1 MFQSL
6 KFRVEVLDSNTQQ
19 LTANDQ
25 QPVASFIHLFFAI
38 MVLLFPSVLLAQVPD
53 TVQHGEVDEVTIQFT
68 KPTVQQSANVTTMS
82 MPQIRAQQGNGSVNN
97 LLELMPSVVTT
108 SESGNGL
115 GATYL
120 FIRGIDQTRINTTL
134 NGVTIN
140 NAESQGSWLVN
151 LPDMGAFIENV
162 SVQSGANTSDGSTS
176 YGARVDFV
184 TRAIP
189 TKPFAEVRSS
199 YGSFNTFHNMVNA
212 GTGLIGKRFSMLAS
226 FSDIRSDGYIDYSG
240 VRLNSGF
247 LTAQYDL
254 YNFKKNKDYGKLKFH
269 MLYGNEHTGLA
280 WNGVPYD
287 LLETNR
293 TYNSCGEYYDDNDNM
308 HYYENSKDH
317 YTQTFYQLE
326 YVKDWTRQ
334 EGRQHHTLQVMPY
347 LTRGIG
353 YYEQYKDDKKV
364 SKYGLEGITRI
375 VGYELDS
382 ATYTVNNIYETVKK
396 TDLVTQKYL
405 DNYFYGIHA
414 QYTGLQTF
422 KNHSDQGL
430 RWVAG
435 TDVSNYNGKH
445 YGNIVW
451 VQPDRVVE
459 CPAMFE
465 WYRGTGNKLQAKVF
479 GNLRYWYKNF
489 SVTAEL
495 QYRHVDYVI
504 EGVNDEL
511 TPIPQEYHW
520 NFVNPKIALH
530 YYLNK
535 GNLKHSFDLSFA
547 TANREATRNDLVGA
561 PDDRKP
567 VPETLYDLEFSYMM
581 HNDKFFFNTTLY
593 GMYYR
598 NQLVRTGELDQTGD
612 PLMANVDKSYRAGIE
627 LSAAYRP
634 VRFFTWHI
642 NGGFSLNKVLDY
654 VHYVSNYNEDWDDDG
669 YVVQHLGNTPIA
681 YSPNIIIG
689 NDFTFTPIRDFNISL
704 VTKFVSKQYLD
715 NSGDDTYMLK
725 PYSFTNLRLSYTF
738 HFKCLKDLELFF
750 NINNL
755 FNTKYENNASMYSY
769 YYMATDK
776 YSEAS
781 YFPQA
786 GINFLGGLR
795 LKF

>member
-1 MFQSL
+1 MFKSSE
-6 KFRVEVLDSNTQQ
+6 FRVESLEFNNQQ
-19 LTANDQ
+19 LKTKDQ
-25 QPVASFIHLFFAI
+25 RPKAKFFSLFLAI
-38 MVLLFPSVLLAQVPD
+38 MAQLIPSVLLAQAPD
-53 TVQHGEVDEVTIQFT
+53 SVQRGEVGEVTIEFT
-68 KPTVQQSANVTTMS
+68 KPTVQTAANVTTMS

-151 LPDMGAFIENV
+151 LPDMGAFIENL

-184 TRAIP
+184 TREIP

-199 YGSFNTFHNMVNA
+199 YGSYNTFHNMLSA

-226 FSDIRSDGYIDYSG
+226 FSDIRSDGYIDHSG

-247 LTAQYDL
+247 LTAELDL
-254 YNFKKNKDYGKLKFH
+254 YNFKKNRDNGKLKFH
-269 MLYGNEHTGLA
+269 MLYGTEHTGLA

-293 TYNSCGEYYDDNDNM
+293 TYNSCGEYYDDFGNM

-326 YVKDWTRQ
+326 YVKDWIRQ

-347 LTRGIG
+347 LTRGFG

-364 SKYGLEGITRI
+364 NKYGL
-375 VGYELDS
+375 VALYDS
-382 ATYTVNNIYETVKK
+382 IKK
-396 TDLVTQKYL
+396 ADLVTQKYL

-414 QYTGLQTF
+414 QYTGTQVF
-422 KNHSDQGL
+422 KNHTDQGL

-435 TDVSNYNGKH
+435 ADVSNYNGKH

-451 VQPDRVVE
+451 VQPNRVVD

-465 WYRGTGNKLQAKVF
+465 WYRGTGNKLQTKFF

-530 YYLNK
+530 YYMEK
-535 GNLKHSFDLSFA
+535 GKLKHSFDLSFA

-561 PDDRKP
+561 PDGRKP
-567 VPETLYDLEFSYMM
+567 IPETLYDLEFSYMM

-593 GMYYR
+593 GMYYH

-612 PLMANVDKSYRAGIE
+612 PLMTNVDKSYRAGIE

-642 NGGFSLNKVLDY
+642 NGGFSINRILNY
-654 VHYVSNYNEDWDDDG
+654 VHYVEDWENGG
-669 YVVQHLGNTPIA
+669 YVEQHLGNTPIA

-689 NDFTFTPIRDFNISL
+689 NDLTFTPLKDFNISL
-704 VTKFVSKQYLD
+704 ITKFVSKQYMD
-715 NSGDDTYMLK
+715 NSGDDTYVLK
-725 PYSFTNLRLSYTF
+725 PYTYTNLRLSYTF
-738 HFKCLKDLELFF
+738 HFKCLKDLELFVHV
-750 NINNL
+750 NNL
-755 FNTKYENNASMYSY
+755 FNTKYETNAALYTGYYGGEISY
-769 YYMATDK
+769 NPY
-776 YSEAS
+776 

-786 GINFLGGLR
+786 GINALGGVR

>member
-1 MFQSL
+1 MFQSS
-6 KFRVEVLDSNTQQ
+6 KFKVQGSRFIVNALVSMLFLIMLSPMLSAQIDS
-19 LTANDQ
+19 
-25 QPVASFIHLFFAI
+25 
-38 MVLLFPSVLLAQVPD
+38 
-53 TVQHGEVDEVTIQFT
+53 VQRGEVDEVTIEFT
-68 KPTVQQSANVTTMS
+68 KPTVQTAANVTTMS

-151 LPDMGAFIENV
+151 LPDMGAFIENL

-184 TRAIP
+184 TRGIP

-199 YGSFNTFHNMVNA
+199 YGSFNTFHNMVSA

-226 FSDIRSDGYIDYSG
+226 FSDIRSDGYIDHSG

-247 LTAQYDL
+247 LTAELNL
-254 YNFKKNKDYGKLKFH
+254 YNFKKNRDNGKLKFH
-269 MLYGNEHTGLA
+269 MLYGTEHTGLA

-293 TYNSCGEYYDDNDNM
+293 TYNSCGEYYDDFGNM

-326 YVKDWTRQ
+326 YVKDWIRQ

-347 LTRGIG
+347 LTRGFG

-364 SKYGLEGITRI
+364 KKYGL
-375 VGYELDS
+375 VALYDS
-382 ATYTVNNIYETVKK
+382 IK
-396 TDLVTQKYL
+396 TADLVTQKYL

-414 QYTGLQTF
+414 QYTGTQVF
-422 KNHSDQGL
+422 KNHSNQGL

-435 TDVSNYNGKH
+435 ADVSNYNGKH

-451 VQPDRVVE
+451 VQPNRVVD

-465 WYRGTGNKLQAKVF
+465 WYRGTGNKLQTKFF

-489 SVTAEL
+489 SVTGEL
-495 QYRHVDYVI
+495 QYRRVDYVI
-504 EGVNDEL
+504 DGINDEL
-511 TPIPQEYHW
+511 VPIPQEYHW
-520 NFVNPKIALH
+520 NFINPKIALH

-535 GNLKHSFDLSFA
+535 GKLKHSFDLSFA

-567 VPETLYDLEFSYMM
+567 VPETLYDLEFSYTM

-593 GMYYR
+593 GMYYH

-612 PLMANVDKSYRAGIE
+612 PLMTNVDKSYRAGIE

-642 NGGFSLNKVLDY
+642 NGGFSINRILNY
-654 VHYVSNYNEDWDDDG
+654 VHYVEDWENGG
-669 YVVQHLGNTPIA
+669 YVEQQLGNTPIA
-681 YSPNIIIG
+681 YSPNVIIG
-689 NDFTFTPIRDFNISL
+689 NDFTFTPLKDFNISL
-704 VTKFVSKQYLD
+704 ITKFVSKQYLD
-715 NSGDDTYMLK
+715 NSGDDTYVLK
-725 PYSFTNLRLSYTF
+725 PYTYTNLRLSYTF
-738 HFKCLKDLELFF
+738 HFKGLKDLELFVHV
-750 NINNL
+750 NNL
-755 FNTKYENNASMYSY
+755 FNTKYETNAALYTGYYGGEISY
-769 YYMATDK
+769 YPY
-776 YSEAS
+776 

-786 GINFLGGLR
+786 GINALGGVRLR
-795 LKF
+795 F

>member
-1 MFQSL
+1 MFQSS
-6 KFRVEVLDSNTQQ
+6 KFKVQGSRFIVNSLVSMMFLIMLSPMLSAQIDS
-19 LTANDQ
+19 
-25 QPVASFIHLFFAI
+25 
-38 MVLLFPSVLLAQVPD
+38 
-53 TVQHGEVDEVTIQFT
+53 VQRGEVSEVTIEFT
-68 KPTVQQSANVTTMS
+68 KPTVQTAANVTTMS

-151 LPDMGAFIENV
+151 LPDMAAFIENV

-184 TRAIP
+184 TRGIP

-199 YGSFNTFHNMVNA
+199 YGSFNTFHNMVSA

-247 LTAQYDL
+247 LTAELDL
-254 YNFKKNKDYGKLKFH
+254 YNFKKNKDNGKLKFH
-269 MLYGNEHTGLA
+269 MLYGTEHTGLA

-293 TYNSCGEYYDDNDNM
+293 TYNSCGEYYDDFGNM

-326 YVKDWTRQ
+326 YVKDWIRQ

-347 LTRGIG
+347 LTRGFG

-364 SKYGLEGITRI
+364 KKYGL
-375 VGYELDS
+375 VALYDS
-382 ATYTVNNIYETVKK
+382 IK
-396 TDLVTQKYL
+396 TADLVTQKYL

-414 QYTGLQTF
+414 QYTGTQVF
-422 KNHSDQGL
+422 KNHSNQGL

-435 TDVSNYNGKH
+435 ADVSNYNGKH
-445 YGNIVW
+445 YGNIMW
-451 VQPDRVVE
+451 VQPNRVVD

-465 WYRGTGNKLQAKVF
+465 WYRGTGNKLQTKFF

-530 YYLNK
+530 YYMEK
-535 GNLKHSFDLSFA
+535 GKLKHSFDLSFA

-561 PDDRKP
+561 PDGRKP
-567 VPETLYDLEFSYMM
+567 IPETLYDLEFSYMM

-593 GMYYR
+593 GMYYH

-612 PLMANVDKSYRAGIE
+612 PLMTNVDKSYRAGIE

-642 NGGFSLNKVLDY
+642 NGGFSINRILNY
-654 VHYVSNYNEDWDDDG
+654 VHYVEDWENGG
-669 YVVQHLGNTPIA
+669 YVEQQLGNTPIA
-681 YSPNIIIG
+681 YSPNVIIG
-689 NDFTFTPIRDFNISL
+689 NDFTFTPLKDFNISL
-704 VTKFVSKQYLD
+704 ITKFVSKQYLD
-715 NSGDDTYMLK
+715 NSGDDTYVLK
-725 PYSFTNLRLSYTF
+725 PYTYTNLRLSYTF
-738 HFKCLKDLELFF
+738 HFKGLKDLELFVHV
-750 NINNL
+750 NNL
-755 FNTKYENNASMYSY
+755 FNTKYETNAALYTGYYGGEISY
-769 YYMATDK
+769 YPY
-776 YSEAS
+776 

-786 GINFLGGLR
+786 GINALGGVR

>member
-1 MFQSL
+1 MFKSL
-6 KFRVEVLDSNTQQ
+6 EFRVESLELKGVRLAVMFMT
-19 LTANDQ
+19 
-25 QPVASFIHLFFAI
+25 VILFNIVTTFG
-38 MVLLFPSVLLAQVPD
+38 QVRD
-53 TVQHGEVDEVTIQFT
+53 TVQRGEVDEVTIEFT
-68 KPTVQQSANVTTMS
+68 KPTVQTAANVTTMS

-151 LPDMGAFIENV
+151 LPDMGAFIENL

-176 YGARVDFV
+176 YGARIDFV
-184 TRAIP
+184 TREIP

-199 YGSFNTFHNMVNA
+199 YGSYNTFHNMLSA

-226 FSDIRSDGYIDYSG
+226 FSDIRSDGYIDHSG

-247 LTAQYDL
+247 LTAELDL
-254 YNFKKNKDYGKLKFH
+254 YNFKKNRDNGKLKFH
-269 MLYGNEHTGLA
+269 MLYGTEHTGLA

-293 TYNSCGEYYDDNDNM
+293 TYNSCGEYYDDFGNM

-326 YVKDWTRQ
+326 YVKDWIRQ

-347 LTRGIG
+347 LTRGFG

-364 SKYGLEGITRI
+364 KKYGL
-375 VGYELDS
+375 VALYDS
-382 ATYTVNNIYETVKK
+382 IK
-396 TDLVTQKYL
+396 TADLVTQKYL

-414 QYTGLQTF
+414 QYTGTQVF
-422 KNHSDQGL
+422 KNHSNQGL

-435 TDVSNYNGKH
+435 ADVSNYIGKH

-451 VQPDRVVE
+451 VQPNRVVD

-465 WYRGTGNKLQAKVF
+465 WYRGTGNKLQTKFF

-530 YYLNK
+530 YYMEK
-535 GNLKHSFDLSFA
+535 GKLKHSFDLSFA

-561 PDDRKP
+561 PDGRKP
-567 VPETLYDLEFSYMM
+567 IPETLYDLEFSYMM

-593 GMYYR
+593 GMYYH

-612 PLMANVDKSYRAGIE
+612 PLMTNVDKSYRAGIE

-642 NGGFSLNKVLDY
+642 NGGFSINRILNY
-654 VHYVSNYNEDWDDDG
+654 VHYVEDWENGG
-669 YVVQHLGNTPIA
+669 YVEQHLGNTPIA

-689 NDFTFTPIRDFNISL
+689 NDLTFTPLKDFNISL
-704 VTKFVSKQYLD
+704 ITKFVSKQYMD
-715 NSGDDTYMLK
+715 NSGDDTYVLK
-725 PYSFTNLRLSYTF
+725 PYTYTNLRLSYTF
-738 HFKCLKDLELFF
+738 HFKCLKDLELFVHV
-750 NINNL
+750 NNL
-755 FNTKYENNASMYSY
+755 FNTKYETNAALYTGYYGGEISY
-769 YYMATDK
+769 NPY
-776 YSEAS
+776 

-786 GINFLGGLR
+786 GINALGGVR

>member
-1 MFQSL
+1 MFKSL
-6 KFRVEVLDSNTQQ
+6 EFRVKSLELKGVRL
-19 LTANDQ
+19 
-25 QPVASFIHLFFAI
+25 VAMFVVGILFNAITSF
-38 MVLLFPSVLLAQVPD
+38 AQVQD
-53 TVQHGEVDEVTIQFT
+53 TVQRGEVGEVTIEFT
-68 KPTVQQSANVTTMS
+68 KPTVQTAANVTTMS

-151 LPDMGAFIENV
+151 LPDMGAFIENL

-184 TRAIP
+184 TREIP

-199 YGSFNTFHNMVNA
+199 YGSYNTFHNMLSA

-226 FSDIRSDGYIDYSG
+226 FSDIRSNGYIDHSG

-247 LTAQYDL
+247 LTAELDL
-254 YNFKKNKDYGKLKFH
+254 YNFKKNKDNGKLKFH
-269 MLYGNEHTGLA
+269 MLYGTEHTGLA

-293 TYNSCGEYYDDNDNM
+293 TYNSCGEYYDDLGNM

-326 YVKDWTRQ
+326 YVKDWIRQ

-347 LTRGIG
+347 LTRGFG

-364 SKYGLEGITRI
+364 KKYGL
-375 VGYELDS
+375 VALYDS
-382 ATYTVNNIYETVKK
+382 IK
-396 TDLVTQKYL
+396 TADLVTQKYL

-414 QYTGLQTF
+414 QYTGTQVF

-435 TDVSNYNGKH
+435 ADVSNYNGKH

-451 VQPDRVVE
+451 VQPNRVVD

-465 WYRGTGNKLQAKVF
+465 WYRGTGNKLQTKFF

-489 SVTAEL
+489 SVTGEL
-495 QYRHVDYVI
+495 QYRRVDYVI
-504 EGVNDEL
+504 DGISDEL
-511 TPIPQEYHW
+511 VPIPQEYHW
-520 NFVNPKIALH
+520 NFINPKIALH

-535 GNLKHSFDLSFA
+535 GKLKHSFDLSFA

-567 VPETLYDLEFSYMM
+567 VPETLYDLEFSYTM

-593 GMYYR
+593 GMYYH

-612 PLMANVDKSYRAGIE
+612 PLMTNVDKSYRAGIE

-642 NGGFSLNKVLDY
+642 NGGFSINRILNY
-654 VHYVSNYNEDWDDDG
+654 VHYVEDWENGG
-669 YVVQHLGNTPIA
+669 YVEQQIGNTPIA
-681 YSPNIIIG
+681 YSPNVIIG
-689 NDFTFTPIRDFNISL
+689 NDFTFTPLKDFNISL
-704 VTKFVSKQYLD
+704 ITKFVSKQYLD
-715 NSGDDTYMLK
+715 NSGDDTYVLK
-725 PYSFTNLRLSYTF
+725 PYTYTNLRLSYTF
-738 HFKCLKDLELFF
+738 HFKGLKDLELFVHV
-750 NINNL
+750 NNL
-755 FNTKYENNASMYSY
+755 FNTKYETNAALYTGY
-769 YYMATDK
+769 YGGEMIYDP
-776 YSEAS
+776 Y

-786 GINFLGGLR
+786 GINALGGVR

>member
-1 MFQSL
+1 MFKSL
-6 KFRVEVLDSNTQQ
+6 EFRVESLELKGVRL
-19 LTANDQ
+19 
-25 QPVASFIHLFFAI
+25 VAMFVVGILFNAITSF
-38 MVLLFPSVLLAQVPD
+38 AQVQD
-53 TVQHGEVDEVTIQFT
+53 TVQRGEVGEVTIEFT
-68 KPTVQQSANVTTMS
+68 KPTVQTAANVTTMS

-151 LPDMGAFIENV
+151 LPDMGAFIENL

-184 TRAIP
+184 TREIP

-199 YGSFNTFHNMVNA
+199 YGSYNTFHNMLSA

-226 FSDIRSDGYIDYSG
+226 FSDIRSNGYIDHSG

-247 LTAQYDL
+247 LTAELDL
-254 YNFKKNKDYGKLKFH
+254 YNFKKNKDNGKLKFH
-269 MLYGNEHTGLA
+269 MLYGTEHTGLA

-293 TYNSCGEYYDDNDNM
+293 TYNSCGEYYDDLGNM

-326 YVKDWTRQ
+326 YVKDWIRQ

-347 LTRGIG
+347 LTRGFG

-364 SKYGLEGITRI
+364 KKYGL
-375 VGYELDS
+375 VALYDS
-382 ATYTVNNIYETVKK
+382 IK
-396 TDLVTQKYL
+396 TADLVTQKYL

-414 QYTGLQTF
+414 QYTGTQVF

-435 TDVSNYNGKH
+435 ADVSNYNGKH

-451 VQPDRVVE
+451 VQPNRVVD

-465 WYRGTGNKLQAKVF
+465 WYRGTGNKLQTKFF

-489 SVTAEL
+489 SVTGEL
-495 QYRHVDYVI
+495 QYRRVDYVI
-504 EGVNDEL
+504 DGISDEL
-511 TPIPQEYHW
+511 VPIPQEYHW
-520 NFVNPKIALH
+520 NFINPKIALH

-535 GNLKHSFDLSFA
+535 GKLKHSFDLSFA

-567 VPETLYDLEFSYMM
+567 VPETLYDLEFSYTM

-593 GMYYR
+593 GMYYH

-612 PLMANVDKSYRAGIE
+612 PLMTNVDKSYRAGIE

-642 NGGFSLNKVLDY
+642 NGGFSINRILNY
-654 VHYVSNYNEDWDDDG
+654 IHYVEDWENGG
-669 YVVQHLGNTPIA
+669 YVEQQIGNTPIA
-681 YSPNIIIG
+681 YSPNVIIG
-689 NDFTFTPIRDFNISL
+689 NDFTFTPLKDFNISL
-704 VTKFVSKQYLD
+704 ITKFVSKQYLD
-715 NSGDDTYMLK
+715 NSGDDTYVLK
-725 PYSFTNLRLSYTF
+725 PYTYTNLRLSYTF
-738 HFKCLKDLELFF
+738 HFKGLKDLELFVHV
-750 NINNL
+750 NNL
-755 FNTKYENNASMYSY
+755 FNTKYETNAALYTGY
-769 YYMATDK
+769 YGGEVIYDP
-776 YSEAS
+776 Y

-786 GINFLGGLR
+786 GINALGGVR

>member
-1 MFQSL
+1 MFKSL
-6 KFRVEVLDSNTQQ
+6 EFRVESLEFNNQQ
-19 LTANDQ
+19 LKTKDQ
-25 QPVASFIHLFFAI
+25 RPKAKFFSLFLAI
-38 MVLLFPSVLLAQVPD
+38 MALLFPSVLLAQVPD
-53 TVQHGEVDEVTIQFT
+53 SVQRGEVDEVTIEFT
-68 KPTVQQSANVTTMS
+68 KPTVQTAANVTTMS

-151 LPDMGAFIENV
+151 LPDMGAFIENL

-176 YGARVDFV
+176 YGARIDFV
-184 TRAIP
+184 TREIS

-199 YGSFNTFHNMVNA
+199 YGSYNTFHNMLSA

-226 FSDIRSDGYIDYSG
+226 FSDIRSDGYIDHSG

-247 LTAQYDL
+247 LTAELDL
-254 YNFKKNKDYGKLKFH
+254 YNFKKNRDNGKLKFH
-269 MLYGNEHTGLA
+269 MLYGTEHTGLA

-293 TYNSCGEYYDDNDNM
+293 TYNSCGEYYDDFGNM

-326 YVKDWTRQ
+326 YVKDWIRQ

-347 LTRGIG
+347 LTRGFG

-364 SKYGLEGITRI
+364 KKYGL
-375 VGYELDS
+375 VALYDS
-382 ATYTVNNIYETVKK
+382 IK
-396 TDLVTQKYL
+396 TADLVTQKYL

-414 QYTGLQTF
+414 QYTGTQVF
-422 KNHSDQGL
+422 KNHSNQGL

-435 TDVSNYNGKH
+435 ADVSNYIGKH

-451 VQPDRVVE
+451 VQPNRVVD

-465 WYRGTGNKLQAKVF
+465 WYRGTGNKLQTKFF

-530 YYLNK
+530 YYMEK
-535 GNLKHSFDLSFA
+535 GKLKHSFDLSFA

-561 PDDRKP
+561 PDGRKP
-567 VPETLYDLEFSYMM
+567 IPETLYDLEFSYMM

-593 GMYYR
+593 GMYYH

-612 PLMANVDKSYRAGIE
+612 PLMTNVDKSYRAGIE

-642 NGGFSLNKVLDY
+642 NGGFSINRILNY
-654 VHYVSNYNEDWDDDG
+654 VHYVEDWENGG
-669 YVVQHLGNTPIA
+669 YVEQHLGNTPIA

-689 NDFTFTPIRDFNISL
+689 NDLTFTPLKDFNISL
-704 VTKFVSKQYLD
+704 ITKFVSKQYMD
-715 NSGDDTYMLK
+715 NSGDDTYVLK
-725 PYSFTNLRLSYTF
+725 PYTYTNLRLSYTF
-738 HFKCLKDLELFF
+738 HFKCLKDLELFVHV
-750 NINNL
+750 NNL
-755 FNTKYENNASMYSY
+755 FNTKYETNAALYTGYYGGEISY
-769 YYMATDK
+769 NPY
-776 YSEAS
+776 

-786 GINFLGGLR
+786 GINALGGVR

>member
-1 MFQSL
+1 MFQSS
-6 KFRVEVLDSNTQQ
+6 KFKVQGSRFIVNSLVSMMFLIMLSPMLSAQIDS
-19 LTANDQ
+19 
-25 QPVASFIHLFFAI
+25 
-38 MVLLFPSVLLAQVPD
+38 
-53 TVQHGEVDEVTIQFT
+53 VQRGEVEEVTIEFT
-68 KPTVQQSANVTTMS
+68 KPTVQTAANVTTMS

-151 LPDMGAFIENV
+151 LPDMAAFIENV

-184 TRAIP
+184 TRGIP

-199 YGSFNTFHNMVNA
+199 YGSFNTFHNMVSA

-247 LTAQYDL
+247 LTAELDL
-254 YNFKKNKDYGKLKFH
+254 YNFKKNKDNGKLKFH
-269 MLYGNEHTGLA
+269 MLYGTEHTGLA

-293 TYNSCGEYYDDNDNM
+293 TYNSCGEYYDDFGNM

-326 YVKDWTRQ
+326 YVKDWIRQ

-347 LTRGIG
+347 LTRGFG

-364 SKYGLEGITRI
+364 KKYGL
-375 VGYELDS
+375 VALYDS
-382 ATYTVNNIYETVKK
+382 IK
-396 TDLVTQKYL
+396 TADLVTQKYL

-414 QYTGLQTF
+414 QYTGTQVF
-422 KNHSDQGL
+422 KNHSNQGL

-435 TDVSNYNGKH
+435 ADVSNYNGKH

-451 VQPDRVVE
+451 VQPNRVVD

-465 WYRGTGNKLQAKVF
+465 WYRGTGNKLQTKFF

-489 SVTAEL
+489 SVTGEL

-530 YYLNK
+530 YYMEK
-535 GNLKHSFDLSFA
+535 GKLKHSFDLSFA

-561 PDDRKP
+561 PDGRKP
-567 VPETLYDLEFSYMM
+567 IPETLYDLEFSYMM

-593 GMYYR
+593 GMYYH

-612 PLMANVDKSYRAGIE
+612 PLMTNVDKSYRAGIE

-642 NGGFSLNKVLDY
+642 NGGFSINRILNY
-654 VHYVSNYNEDWDDDG
+654 VHYVEDWENGG
-669 YVVQHLGNTPIA
+669 YVEQQLGNTPIA
-681 YSPNIIIG
+681 YSPNVIIG
-689 NDFTFTPIRDFNISL
+689 NDFTFTPLKDFNISL
-704 VTKFVSKQYLD
+704 ITKFVSKQYLD
-715 NSGDDTYMLK
+715 NSGDDTYVLK
-725 PYSFTNLRLSYTF
+725 PYTYTNLRLSYTF
-738 HFKCLKDLELFF
+738 HFKGLKDLELFVHV
-750 NINNL
+750 NNL
-755 FNTKYENNASMYSY
+755 FNTKYETNAALYTGYYGGEISY
-769 YYMATDK
+769 YPY
-776 YSEAS
+776 

-786 GINFLGGLR
+786 GINALGGVR

>member
-1 MFQSL
+1 MFQSS
-6 KFRVEVLDSNTQQ
+6 KFKVQGSRFIVNSLVSMMFLIMLSPMLSAQIDS
-19 LTANDQ
+19 
-25 QPVASFIHLFFAI
+25 
-38 MVLLFPSVLLAQVPD
+38 
-53 TVQHGEVDEVTIQFT
+53 VQRGEVSEVTIEFT
-68 KPTVQQSANVTTMS
+68 KPTVQTAANVTTMS

-151 LPDMGAFIENV
+151 LPDMAAFIENV

-184 TRAIP
+184 TRGIP

-199 YGSFNTFHNMVNA
+199 YGSFNTFHNMVSA

-247 LTAQYDL
+247 LTAELDL
-254 YNFKKNKDYGKLKFH
+254 YNFKKNKDNGKLKFH
-269 MLYGNEHTGLA
+269 MLYGTEHTGLA
-280 WNGVPYD
+280 WNGVPFD
-287 LLETNR
+287 MLETNR
-293 TYNSCGEYYDDNDNM
+293 TYNSCGEYYDDFGNM

-326 YVKDWTRQ
+326 YVKDWIRQ

-347 LTRGIG
+347 LTRGFG

-364 SKYGLEGITRI
+364 KKYGL
-375 VGYELDS
+375 VALYDS
-382 ATYTVNNIYETVKK
+382 IK
-396 TDLVTQKYL
+396 TADLVTQKYL

-414 QYTGLQTF
+414 QYTGTQVF
-422 KNHSDQGL
+422 KNHSNQGL

-435 TDVSNYNGKH
+435 ADVSNYNGKH

-451 VQPDRVVE
+451 VQPNRVVD

-465 WYRGTGNKLQAKVF
+465 WYRGTGNKLQTKFF

-489 SVTAEL
+489 SVTGEL
-495 QYRHVDYVI
+495 QYRRVDYVI

-530 YYLNK
+530 YYMEK
-535 GNLKHSFDLSFA
+535 GKLKHSFDLSFA

-561 PDDRKP
+561 PDGRKP
-567 VPETLYDLEFSYMM
+567 IPETLYDLEFSYMM

-593 GMYYR
+593 GMYYH

-612 PLMANVDKSYRAGIE
+612 PLMTNVDKSYRAGIE

-642 NGGFSLNKVLDY
+642 NGGFSINRILNY
-654 VHYVSNYNEDWDDDG
+654 VHYVEDWENGG
-669 YVVQHLGNTPIA
+669 YVEQQLGNTPIA
-681 YSPNIIIG
+681 YSPNVIVG
-689 NDFTFTPIRDFNISL
+689 NDFTFTPLKDFNISL
-704 VTKFVSKQYLD
+704 ITKFVSKQYLD
-715 NSGDDTYMLK
+715 NSGDDTYVLK
-725 PYSFTNLRLSYTF
+725 PYTYTNLRLSYTF
-738 HFKCLKDLELFF
+738 HFKGLKDLELFVHV
-750 NINNL
+750 NNL
-755 FNTKYENNASMYSY
+755 FNTKYETNAALYTGYYGGEISY
-769 YYMATDK
+769 NPY
-776 YSEAS
+776 

-786 GINFLGGLR
+786 GINALGGVR

>member
-1 MFQSL
+1 MFTICNVKCGMGNEKSL
-6 KFRVEVLDSNTQQ
+6 ILNSQFSILN
-19 LTANDQ
+19 
-25 QPVASFIHLFFAI
+25 F
-38 MVLLFPSVLLAQVPD
+38 LLLMLLAIPAGVFAQVRD

-68 KPTVQQSANVTTMS
+68 KPTVQTAANVTTMS

-97 LLELMPSVVTT
+97 LLEFMPSVVTT

-115 GATYL
+115 GATYM

-151 LPDMGAFIENV
+151 LPDMAAFIENV

-184 TRAIP
+184 TREIP
-189 TKPFAEVRSS
+189 TNPFAEVRSS
-199 YGSFNTFHNMVNA
+199 YGSFNTFHNMVSA

-226 FSDIRSDGYIDYSG
+226 FSDIRSDGYIDHSG

-269 MLYGNEHTGLA
+269 LLYGTEHTGLA

-293 TYNSCGEYYDDNDNM
+293 TYNSCGEYYDDFGNM
-308 HYYENSKDH
+308 YYYDNSKDH

-326 YVKDWTRQ
+326 YIKDWIRQ
-334 EGRQHHTLQVMPY
+334 DGLQHHTLQVMPY

-364 SKYGLEGITRI
+364 RKYGL
-375 VGYELDS
+375 VALYDS
-382 ATYTVNNIYETVKK
+382 IK
-396 TDLVTQKYL
+396 TADLVTQKYL

-414 QYTGLQTF
+414 QYTGSQVF
-422 KNHSDQGL
+422 RNHTDQGL
-430 RWVAG
+430 RWVVG

-451 VQPDRVVE
+451 VQPNRVVD
-459 CPAMFE
+459 CPAMYE
-465 WYRGTGNKLQAKVF
+465 WYRGTGNKLQAKAF
-479 GNLRYWYKNF
+479 GSLRYWYKNF
-489 SVTAEL
+489 SVTGEL
-495 QYRHVDYVI
+495 QYRRVDYSI
-504 EGVNDEL
+504 DGVNDEL

-520 NFVNPKIALH
+520 NFVNPKVALH

-535 GNLKHSFDLSFA
+535 SKLKHAFDLSFA

-561 PDDRKP
+561 PEGRKP
-567 VPETLYDLEFSYMM
+567 IPETLYDLEFSYTM

-593 GMYYR
+593 GMYYH

-612 PLMANVDKSYRAGIE
+612 PLMTNVDKSYRAGIE

-634 VRFFTWHI
+634 VHFFTWHI

-654 VHYVSNYNEDWDDDG
+654 VHYVANYNEDWDDDG
-669 YVVQHLGNTPIA
+669 YVEQHLGNTPIA

-689 NDFTFTPIRDFNISL
+689 NDFTFTPVKNFNISL

-715 NSGDDTYMLK
+715 NSGDEAYVLK

-738 HFKCLKDLELFF
+738 HFKCLKDLELFV
-750 NINNL
+750 NVNNL
-755 FNTKYENNASMYSY
+755 FNAKYENNAAMYSY

-776 YSEAS
+776 YYEAS

-786 GINFLGGLR
+786 GINALGGVR

>member
-1 MFQSL
+1 MFKSL
-6 KFRVEVLDSNTQQ
+6 EFRVESLEFNNQQ
-19 LTANDQ
+19 LKTKDQ
-25 QPVASFIHLFFAI
+25 RPKAKFFSLFLAI
-38 MVLLFPSVLLAQVPD
+38 MAQLIPSVLLAQAPD
-53 TVQHGEVDEVTIQFT
+53 SVQRGEVSEVTIEFT
-68 KPTVQQSANVTTMS
+68 KPTVQTAANVTTMS

-151 LPDMGAFIENV
+151 LPDMGAFIENL

-176 YGARVDFV
+176 YGARIDFV
-184 TRAIP
+184 TREIP

-199 YGSFNTFHNMVNA
+199 YGSYNTFHNMLSA

-226 FSDIRSDGYIDYSG
+226 FSDIRSDGYIDHSG

-247 LTAQYDL
+247 LTAELDL
-254 YNFKKNKDYGKLKFH
+254 YNFKKNRDNGKLKFH
-269 MLYGNEHTGLA
+269 MLYGTEHTGLA

-293 TYNSCGEYYDDNDNM
+293 TYNSCGEYYDDFGNM

-326 YVKDWTRQ
+326 YVKDWIRQ

-347 LTRGIG
+347 LTRGFG

-364 SKYGLEGITRI
+364 KKYGL
-375 VGYELDS
+375 VALYDS
-382 ATYTVNNIYETVKK
+382 IK
-396 TDLVTQKYL
+396 TADLVTQKYL

-414 QYTGLQTF
+414 QYTGTQVF
-422 KNHSDQGL
+422 KNHSNQGL

-435 TDVSNYNGKH
+435 ADVSNYNGKH

-451 VQPDRVVE
+451 VQPNRVVD

-465 WYRGTGNKLQAKVF
+465 WYRGTGNKLQTKFF

-489 SVTAEL
+489 SVTGEL
-495 QYRHVDYVI
+495 QYRRVDYVI
-504 EGVNDEL
+504 DGISDEL
-511 TPIPQEYHW
+511 VPIPQEYHW
-520 NFVNPKIALH
+520 NFINPKIAMH

-535 GNLKHSFDLSFA
+535 GKLKHSFDLSFA

-567 VPETLYDLEFSYMM
+567 VPETLYDLEFSYTM

-593 GMYYR
+593 GMYYH

-612 PLMANVDKSYRAGIE
+612 PLMTNVNKSYRAGIE

-642 NGGFSLNKVLDY
+642 NGGFSINRILNY
-654 VHYVSNYNEDWDDDG
+654 VHYVEDWENGG
-669 YVVQHLGNTPIA
+669 YVEQQLGNTPIA
-681 YSPNIIIG
+681 YSPNVIIG
-689 NDFTFTPIRDFNISL
+689 NDFTFTPLKDFNISL
-704 VTKFVSKQYLD
+704 ITKFVSKQYLD
-715 NSGDDTYMLK
+715 NSGDDTYVLK
-725 PYSFTNLRLSYTF
+725 PYTYTNLRLSYTF
-738 HFKCLKDLELFF
+738 HFKGLKDLELFVHV
-750 NINNL
+750 NNL
-755 FNTKYENNASMYSY
+755 FNTKYETNAALYTGYYGGEISY
-769 YYMATDK
+769 YPY
-776 YSEAS
+776 

-786 GINFLGGLR
+786 GINALGGVRLR
-795 LKF
+795 F

>member
-1 MFQSL
+1 MFTICNVKCGMGNEKSPILNSQFSIL
-6 KFRVEVLDSNTQQ
+6 NF
-19 LTANDQ
+19 
-25 QPVASFIHLFFAI
+25 
-38 MVLLFPSVLLAQVPD
+38 LLLMLLAIPAGVFAQVRD

-68 KPTVQQSANVTTMS
+68 KPTVQTAANVTTMS

-97 LLELMPSVVTT
+97 LLEFMPSVVTT

-115 GATYL
+115 GATYM

-151 LPDMGAFIENV
+151 LPDMAAFIENV

-184 TRAIP
+184 TREIP
-189 TKPFAEVRSS
+189 TNPFAEVRSS
-199 YGSFNTFHNMVNA
+199 YGSFNTFHNMVSA

-226 FSDIRSDGYIDYSG
+226 FSDIRSDGYIDHSG

-269 MLYGNEHTGLA
+269 LLYGTEHTGLA

-293 TYNSCGEYYDDNDNM
+293 TYNSCGEYYDDFGNM
-308 HYYENSKDH
+308 YYYDNSKDH

-326 YVKDWTRQ
+326 YIKDWIRQ
-334 EGRQHHTLQVMPY
+334 DGLQHHTLQVMPY

-364 SKYGLEGITRI
+364 RKYGL
-375 VGYELDS
+375 VALYDS
-382 ATYTVNNIYETVKK
+382 IK
-396 TDLVTQKYL
+396 TADLVTQKYL

-414 QYTGLQTF
+414 QYTGSQVF
-422 KNHSDQGL
+422 RNHTDQGL
-430 RWVAG
+430 RWVVG

-451 VQPDRVVE
+451 VQPNRVVD
-459 CPAMFE
+459 CPAMYE
-465 WYRGTGNKLQAKVF
+465 WYRGTGNKLQAKAF
-479 GNLRYWYKNF
+479 GSLRYWYKNF
-489 SVTAEL
+489 SVTGEL
-495 QYRHVDYVI
+495 QYRRVDYSI
-504 EGVNDEL
+504 DGVNDEL
-511 TPIPQEYHW
+511 APIPQEYHW
-520 NFVNPKIALH
+520 NFVNPKVALH

-535 GNLKHSFDLSFA
+535 SKLKHAFDLSFA

-561 PDDRKP
+561 PEGRKP
-567 VPETLYDLEFSYMM
+567 IPETLYDLEFSYTM

-612 PLMANVDKSYRAGIE
+612 PLMTNVDKSYRAGIE

-634 VRFFTWHI
+634 VHFFTWHI
-642 NGGFSLNKVLDY
+642 NGGFSLNKVMDY
-654 VHYVSNYNEDWDDDG
+654 VHYVANYNEDWDDDG
-669 YVVQHLGNTPIA
+669 YVEQHLGNTPIA

-689 NDFTFTPIRDFNISL
+689 NDFTFTPVKNFNISL

-715 NSGDDTYMLK
+715 NSGDEAYVLK

-738 HFKCLKDLELFF
+738 HFKCLKDLELFV
-750 NINNL
+750 NVNNL
-755 FNTKYENNASMYSY
+755 FNTKYENNAAMYSY

-776 YSEAS
+776 YYEAS

-786 GINFLGGLR
+786 GINALGGVR

>member
-1 MFQSL
+1 MFKSL
-6 KFRVEVLDSNTQQ
+6 EFRVESLEFNNQQ
-19 LTANDQ
+19 LKTKDQ
-25 QPVASFIHLFFAI
+25 RPKAKFFSLFLAI
-38 MVLLFPSVLLAQVPD
+38 MAQLIPSVLLAQAPD
-53 TVQHGEVDEVTIQFT
+53 SVQRGEVSEVTIEFT
-68 KPTVQQSANVTTMS
+68 KPTVQTAANVTTMS

-151 LPDMGAFIENV
+151 LPDMGAFIENL

-176 YGARVDFV
+176 YGARIDFV
-184 TRAIP
+184 TREIP

-199 YGSFNTFHNMVNA
+199 YGSYNTFHNMLSA

-226 FSDIRSDGYIDYSG
+226 FSDIRSDGYIDHSG

-247 LTAQYDL
+247 LTAELDL
-254 YNFKKNKDYGKLKFH
+254 YNFKKNRDNGKLKFH
-269 MLYGNEHTGLA
+269 MLYGTEHTGLA

-293 TYNSCGEYYDDNDNM
+293 TYNSCGEYYDDFGNM

-326 YVKDWTRQ
+326 YVKDWIRQ

-347 LTRGIG
+347 LTRGFG

-364 SKYGLEGITRI
+364 KKYGL
-375 VGYELDS
+375 VALYDS
-382 ATYTVNNIYETVKK
+382 IK
-396 TDLVTQKYL
+396 TADLVTQKYL

-414 QYTGLQTF
+414 QYTGTQVF
-422 KNHSDQGL
+422 KNHSNQGL

-435 TDVSNYNGKH
+435 ADVSNYNGKH

-451 VQPDRVVE
+451 VQPNRVVD

-465 WYRGTGNKLQAKVF
+465 WYRGTGNKLQTKFF

-489 SVTAEL
+489 SVTGEL
-495 QYRHVDYVI
+495 QYRRVDYVI
-504 EGVNDEL
+504 DGINDEL
-511 TPIPQEYHW
+511 VPIPQEYHW
-520 NFVNPKIALH
+520 NFINPKIALH

-535 GNLKHSFDLSFA
+535 GKLKHSFDLSFA

-567 VPETLYDLEFSYMM
+567 VPETLYDFEFSYTM

-593 GMYYR
+593 GMYYH

-612 PLMANVDKSYRAGIE
+612 PLMTNVDKSYRAGIE

-642 NGGFSLNKVLDY
+642 NGGFSINRILNY
-654 VHYVSNYNEDWDDDG
+654 VHYVEDWENGG
-669 YVVQHLGNTPIA
+669 YVEQQLGNTPIA
-681 YSPNIIIG
+681 YSPNVIIG
-689 NDFTFTPIRDFNISL
+689 NDFTFTPLKDFNISL
-704 VTKFVSKQYLD
+704 ITKFVSKQYLD
-715 NSGDDTYMLK
+715 NSGDDTYVLK
-725 PYSFTNLRLSYTF
+725 PYTYTNLRLSYTF
-738 HFKCLKDLELFF
+738 HFKGLKDLELFVHV
-750 NINNL
+750 NNL
-755 FNTKYENNASMYSY
+755 FNTKYETNAALYTGYYGGEISY
-769 YYMATDK
+769 YPY
-776 YSEAS
+776 

-786 GINFLGGLR
+786 GINALGGVRLR
-795 LKF
+795 F

>member
-1 MFQSL
+1 MFQSS
-6 KFRVEVLDSNTQQ
+6 KFKVQGSRFIVNSLVSMMFLIMLSPMLSAQIDS
-19 LTANDQ
+19 
-25 QPVASFIHLFFAI
+25 
-38 MVLLFPSVLLAQVPD
+38 
-53 TVQHGEVDEVTIQFT
+53 VQRGEVDEVTIEFT
-68 KPTVQQSANVTTMS
+68 KPTVQTAANVTTMS

-151 LPDMGAFIENV
+151 LPDMAAFIENV

-184 TRAIP
+184 TRGIP

-199 YGSFNTFHNMVNA
+199 YGSFNTFHNMVSA

-247 LTAQYDL
+247 LTAELDL
-254 YNFKKNKDYGKLKFH
+254 YNFKKNKDNGKLKFH
-269 MLYGNEHTGLA
+269 MLYGTEHTGLA
-280 WNGVPYD
+280 WNGVPFD
-287 LLETNR
+287 MLETNR
-293 TYNSCGEYYDDNDNM
+293 TYNSCGEYYDDFGNM

-326 YVKDWTRQ
+326 YVKDWIRQ

-347 LTRGIG
+347 LTRGFG

-364 SKYGLEGITRI
+364 KKYGL
-375 VGYELDS
+375 VALYDS
-382 ATYTVNNIYETVKK
+382 IK
-396 TDLVTQKYL
+396 TADLVTQKYL
-405 DNYFYGIHA
+405 DNYFYGIHE
-414 QYTGLQTF
+414 QYTGTQVF
-422 KNHSDQGL
+422 KNHSNQGL

-435 TDVSNYNGKH
+435 ADVSNYNGKH

-451 VQPDRVVE
+451 VQPNRVVD

-465 WYRGTGNKLQAKVF
+465 WYRGTGNKLQTKFF

-530 YYLNK
+530 YYMEK
-535 GNLKHSFDLSFA
+535 GKLKHSFDLSFA

-561 PDDRKP
+561 PDGRKP
-567 VPETLYDLEFSYMM
+567 IPETLYDLEFSYMM

-593 GMYYR
+593 GMYYH

-612 PLMANVDKSYRAGIE
+612 PLMTNVDKSYRAGIE

-642 NGGFSLNKVLDY
+642 NGGFSINRILNY
-654 VHYVSNYNEDWDDDG
+654 VHYVEDWENGG
-669 YVVQHLGNTPIA
+669 YVEQQLGNTPIA
-681 YSPNIIIG
+681 YSPNVIIG
-689 NDFTFTPIRDFNISL
+689 NDFTFTPLKDFNISL
-704 VTKFVSKQYLD
+704 ITKFVSKQYLD
-715 NSGDDTYMLK
+715 NSGDDTYVLK
-725 PYSFTNLRLSYTF
+725 PYTYTNLRLSYTF
-738 HFKCLKDLELFF
+738 HFKGLKDLELFVHV
-750 NINNL
+750 NNL
-755 FNTKYENNASMYSY
+755 FNTKYETNAALYTGYYGGEISY
-769 YYMATDK
+769 YPY
-776 YSEAS
+776 

-786 GINFLGGLR
+786 GINALGGVR

>member
-1 MFQSL
+1 MFQSS
-6 KFRVEVLDSNTQQ
+6 KFKVQGSRFIVNSLVSMMFLIMLSPMLSAQIDS
-19 LTANDQ
+19 
-25 QPVASFIHLFFAI
+25 
-38 MVLLFPSVLLAQVPD
+38 
-53 TVQHGEVDEVTIQFT
+53 VQRGEVEEVTIEFT
-68 KPTVQQSANVTTMS
+68 KPTVQTAANVTTMS

-151 LPDMGAFIENV
+151 LPDMAAFIENV

-184 TRAIP
+184 TRGIP

-199 YGSFNTFHNMVNA
+199 YGSFNTFHNMVSA

-247 LTAQYDL
+247 LTAELDL
-254 YNFKKNKDYGKLKFH
+254 YNFKKNRDNGKLKFH
-269 MLYGNEHTGLA
+269 MLYGTEHTGLA
-280 WNGVPYD
+280 WNGVPFD
-287 LLETNR
+287 MLETNR
-293 TYNSCGEYYDDNDNM
+293 TYNSCGEYYDDFGNM

-326 YVKDWTRQ
+326 YVKDWIRQ

-347 LTRGIG
+347 LTRGFG

-364 SKYGLEGITRI
+364 KKYGL
-375 VGYELDS
+375 VALYDS
-382 ATYTVNNIYETVKK
+382 IK
-396 TDLVTQKYL
+396 TADLVTQKYL

-414 QYTGLQTF
+414 QYTGTQVF
-422 KNHSDQGL
+422 KNHSNQGL

-435 TDVSNYNGKH
+435 ADVSNYNGKH

-451 VQPDRVVE
+451 VQPNRVVD

-465 WYRGTGNKLQAKVF
+465 WYRGTGNKLQTKFF

-489 SVTAEL
+489 SVTGEL

-530 YYLNK
+530 YYMEK
-535 GNLKHSFDLSFA
+535 GKLKHSFDLSFA

-561 PDDRKP
+561 PDGRKP
-567 VPETLYDLEFSYMM
+567 IPETLYDLEFSYMM

-593 GMYYR
+593 GMYYH

-612 PLMANVDKSYRAGIE
+612 PLMTNVDKSYRAGIE

-642 NGGFSLNKVLDY
+642 NGGFSINRILNY
-654 VHYVSNYNEDWDDDG
+654 VHYVEDWENGG
-669 YVVQHLGNTPIA
+669 YVEQQLGNTPIA
-681 YSPNIIIG
+681 YSPNVIIG
-689 NDFTFTPIRDFNISL
+689 NDFTFTPLKDFNISL
-704 VTKFVSKQYLD
+704 ITKFVSKQYLD
-715 NSGDDTYMLK
+715 NSGDDTYVLK
-725 PYSFTNLRLSYTF
+725 PYTYTNLRLSYTF
-738 HFKCLKDLELFF
+738 HFKGLKDLELFVHV
-750 NINNL
+750 NNL
-755 FNTKYENNASMYSY
+755 FNTKYETNAALYTGYYGGEISY
-769 YYMATDK
+769 NPY
-776 YSEAS
+776 

-786 GINFLGGLR
+786 GINALGGVRLR
-795 LKF
+795 F

>member
-1 MFQSL
+1 MFKSL
-6 KFRVEVLDSNTQQ
+6 EFRVESLEFNNQQ
-19 LTANDQ
+19 LKTKDQ
-25 QPVASFIHLFFAI
+25 RPKAKFFSLFLAI
-38 MVLLFPSVLLAQVPD
+38 MAQLIPSVLLAQVQD
-53 TVQHGEVDEVTIQFT
+53 TVQRGEVGEVTIEFT
-68 KPTVQQSANVTTMS
+68 KPTVQTAANVTTMS

-151 LPDMGAFIENV
+151 LPDMGAFIENL

-184 TRAIP
+184 TREIP

-199 YGSFNTFHNMVNA
+199 YGSYNTFHNMLSA

-226 FSDIRSDGYIDYSG
+226 FSDIRSNGYIDHSG

-247 LTAQYDL
+247 LTAELDL
-254 YNFKKNKDYGKLKFH
+254 YNFKKNKDNGKLKFH
-269 MLYGNEHTGLA
+269 MLYGTEHTGLA

-293 TYNSCGEYYDDNDNM
+293 TYNSCGEYYDDFGNM

-326 YVKDWTRQ
+326 YVKDWIRQ

-347 LTRGIG
+347 LTRGFG

-364 SKYGLEGITRI
+364 KKYGL
-375 VGYELDS
+375 VALYDS
-382 ATYTVNNIYETVKK
+382 IK
-396 TDLVTQKYL
+396 TADLVTQKYL

-414 QYTGLQTF
+414 QYTGTQVF

-435 TDVSNYNGKH
+435 ADVSNYNGKH

-451 VQPDRVVE
+451 VQPNRVVD

-465 WYRGTGNKLQAKVF
+465 WYRGTGNKLQTKFF

-489 SVTAEL
+489 SVTGEL
-495 QYRHVDYVI
+495 QYRRVDYVI
-504 EGVNDEL
+504 DGISDEL
-511 TPIPQEYHW
+511 VPIPQEYHW
-520 NFVNPKIALH
+520 NFINPKIALH

-535 GNLKHSFDLSFA
+535 SKLKHSFDLSFA

-567 VPETLYDLEFSYMM
+567 VPETLYDLEFSYTM

-593 GMYYR
+593 GMYYH

-612 PLMANVDKSYRAGIE
+612 PLMTNVDKSYRAGIE

-642 NGGFSLNKVLDY
+642 NGGFSINRILNY
-654 VHYVSNYNEDWDDDG
+654 VHYVEDWENGG
-669 YVVQHLGNTPIA
+669 YVEQQIGNTPIA
-681 YSPNIIIG
+681 YSPNVIIG
-689 NDFTFTPIRDFNISL
+689 NDFTFTPLKDFNISL
-704 VTKFVSKQYLD
+704 ITKFVSKQYLD
-715 NSGDDTYMLK
+715 NSGDDTYVLK
-725 PYSFTNLRLSYTF
+725 PYTYTNLRLSYTF
-738 HFKCLKDLELFF
+738 HFKGLKDLELFVHV
-750 NINNL
+750 NNL
-755 FNTKYENNASMYSY
+755 FNTKYETNAALYTGY
-769 YYMATDK
+769 YGGEMIYDP
-776 YSEAS
+776 Y

-786 GINFLGGLR
+786 GINALGGVR

>member
-1 MFQSL
+1 MFKSL
-6 KFRVEVLDSNTQQ
+6 EFRVESLEFNNQQ
-19 LTANDQ
+19 LKTKDQ
-25 QPVASFIHLFFAI
+25 RPKAKFFSLFLAI
-38 MVLLFPSVLLAQVPD
+38 MAQLIPSVLLAQAPD
-53 TVQHGEVDEVTIQFT
+53 SVQRGEVSEVTIEFT
-68 KPTVQQSANVTTMS
+68 KPTVQTAANVTTMS

-151 LPDMGAFIENV
+151 LPDMGAFIENL

-176 YGARVDFV
+176 YGARIDFV
-184 TRAIP
+184 TREIP

-199 YGSFNTFHNMVNA
+199 YGSYNTFHNMLSA

-226 FSDIRSDGYIDYSG
+226 FSDIRSDGYIDHSG

-247 LTAQYDL
+247 LTAELDL
-254 YNFKKNKDYGKLKFH
+254 YNFKKNRDNGKLKFH
-269 MLYGNEHTGLA
+269 MLYGTEHTGLA

-293 TYNSCGEYYDDNDNM
+293 TYNSCGEYYDDFGNM

-326 YVKDWTRQ
+326 YVKDWIRQ

-347 LTRGIG
+347 LTRGFG

-364 SKYGLEGITRI
+364 KKYGL
-375 VGYELDS
+375 VALYDS
-382 ATYTVNNIYETVKK
+382 IK
-396 TDLVTQKYL
+396 TADLVTQKYL

-414 QYTGLQTF
+414 QYTGTQVF
-422 KNHSDQGL
+422 KNHSNQGL

-435 TDVSNYNGKH
+435 ADVSNYNGKH

-451 VQPDRVVE
+451 VQPNRVVD

-465 WYRGTGNKLQAKVF
+465 WYRGTGNKLQTKFF

-489 SVTAEL
+489 SVTGEL
-495 QYRHVDYVI
+495 QYRRVDYVI
-504 EGVNDEL
+504 DGISDEL
-511 TPIPQEYHW
+511 VPIPQEYHW
-520 NFVNPKIALH
+520 NFINPKIAMH

-535 GNLKHSFDLSFA
+535 GKLKHSFDLSFA

-567 VPETLYDLEFSYMM
+567 VPETLYDLEFSYTM

-593 GMYYR
+593 GMYYH

-612 PLMANVDKSYRAGIE
+612 PLMTNVDKSYRAGIE

-642 NGGFSLNKVLDY
+642 NGGFSINRILNY
-654 VHYVSNYNEDWDDDG
+654 VHYVEDWENGG
-669 YVVQHLGNTPIA
+669 YVEQQLGNTPIA
-681 YSPNIIIG
+681 YSPNVIIG
-689 NDFTFTPIRDFNISL
+689 NDFTFTPLKDFNISL
-704 VTKFVSKQYLD
+704 ITKFVSKQYLD
-715 NSGDDTYMLK
+715 NSGDDTYVLK
-725 PYSFTNLRLSYTF
+725 PYTYTNLRLSYTF
-738 HFKCLKDLELFF
+738 HFKGLKDLELFVHV
-750 NINNL
+750 NNL
-755 FNTKYENNASMYSY
+755 FNTKYETNAALYTGYYGGEISY
-769 YYMATDK
+769 YPY
-776 YSEAS
+776 

-786 GINFLGGLR
+786 GINALGGVRLR
-795 LKF
+795 F

>member
-1 MFQSL
+1 MFKSL
-6 KFRVEVLDSNTQQ
+6 EFRVKSLELKGVRL
-19 LTANDQ
+19 
-25 QPVASFIHLFFAI
+25 VAMFVVGILFNAITSF
-38 MVLLFPSVLLAQVPD
+38 AQVRD
-53 TVQHGEVDEVTIQFT
+53 TVQRGEVDEVTIQFT
-68 KPTVQQSANVTTMS
+68 KPTVQTAANVTTMS
-82 MPQIRAQQGNGSVNN
+82 LPQIRAQQGNGSVNN
-97 LLELMPSVVTT
+97 LLEFMPSVVTT

-115 GATYL
+115 GATYM

-151 LPDMGAFIENV
+151 LPDMAAFIENV

-184 TRAIP
+184 TREIP
-189 TKPFAEVRSS
+189 TNPFAEVRSS
-199 YGSFNTFHNMVNA
+199 YGSFNTFHNMVSA

-226 FSDIRSDGYIDYSG
+226 FSDIRSDGYIDHSG

-269 MLYGNEHTGLA
+269 LLYGTEHTGLA

-293 TYNSCGEYYDDNDNM
+293 TYNSCGEYYDDLGNM
-308 HYYENSKDH
+308 YYYDNSKDH

-326 YVKDWTRQ
+326 YIKDWIRQ
-334 EGRQHHTLQVMPY
+334 DGLQHHTLQVMPY

-364 SKYGLEGITRI
+364 KKYGL
-375 VGYELDS
+375 VALYDS
-382 ATYTVNNIYETVKK
+382 IK
-396 TDLVTQKYL
+396 TADLVTQKYL

-414 QYTGLQTF
+414 QYTGSQVF
-422 KNHSDQGL
+422 RNHTDQGL
-430 RWVAG
+430 RWVVG

-451 VQPDRVVE
+451 VQPNRVVD
-459 CPAMFE
+459 CPAMYE
-465 WYRGTGNKLQAKVF
+465 WYRGTGNKLQAKAF
-479 GNLRYWYKNF
+479 GSLRYWYKNF
-489 SVTAEL
+489 SVTGEL
-495 QYRHVDYVI
+495 QYRRVDYSI
-504 EGVNDEL
+504 DGVSDEL
-511 TPIPQEYHW
+511 APIPQEYHW
-520 NFVNPKIALH
+520 NFVNPKVALH

-535 GNLKHSFDLSFA
+535 SKLKHAFDLSFA

-561 PDDRKP
+561 PEGRKP
-567 VPETLYDLEFSYMM
+567 IPETLYDLEFSYTM

-612 PLMANVDKSYRAGIE
+612 ALMANVDKSYRAGIE

-634 VRFFTWHI
+634 VHFFTWHI

-654 VHYVSNYNEDWDDDG
+654 VHYVANYNEDWDDDG
-669 YVVQHLGNTPIA
+669 YVEQHLGNTPIA

-689 NDFTFTPIRDFNISL
+689 NDFTFTPVKNFNISL

-715 NSGDDTYMLK
+715 NSGDEAYVLK

-738 HFKCLKDLELFF
+738 HFKCLKDLELFV
-750 NINNL
+750 NVNNL
-755 FNTKYENNASMYSY
+755 FNTKYENNAAMYSY

-776 YSEAS
+776 YYEAS

-786 GINFLGGLR
+786 GINALGGVR